1 MAVMA
6 LSSFSMLISCQQN
19 EKQSQDNPNGKPKYF
34 DLPDYFQKEIDL
46 LSKANPEI
54 EKTVSKDD
62 LEETKRLKIKD
73 WELEFS
79 SFKNIDLNKSAYA
92 EFIQVDSANNVLQY
106 SFNNPKSDL
115 SCVRI
120 EMDSLGQPKII
131 SIQRDVVNNL
141 YHTAEFL
148 VYEKGKYYLVEKKQ
162 DVKVMGDN
170 QYRVLGNF

>member
-1 MAVMA
+1 MAVLA
-6 LSSFSMLISCQQN
+6 VSSFSMLISCQQN
-19 EKQSQDNPNGKPKYF
+19 EKQSQANLNGKPKYF
-34 DLPDYFQKEIDL
+34 DLPAYFQKEIDL
-46 LSKANPEI
+46 LSKANPVI

-92 EFIQVDSANNVLQY
+92 EFIQVDSTNGVLQY

-120 EMDSLGQPKII
+120 EMDSLGQPKVI